1 MDLSLQ
7 RLKTIFRFKYKRH
20 TQKVL
25 KNIFWFLT
33 GAIITL
39 ILLFGVGSLFY
50 QTLYNNQI
58 YPGIKIQG
66 KDFGGKTKADVKAY
80 FDLRNEK
87 IGMSS
92 FVLKNDYGIAT
103 VSAKEIGFGYDS
115 TLLSEQAYLLGRSV
129 NVFSNMSII
138 VQAYTGGVKLSPSY
152 KFSQQK
158 VEDAISEIKAKVDK
172 KPIDAQFKF
181 ENGRV
186 TTFKASEDGQTVN
199 LDLLFQNIHDKTLAV
214 VSAEKPISAVVTIP
228 IKIIPPAVKTEE
240 ANNLGIKELIG
251 QGSSLFYHSIPSR
264 IYNINLAAERLNGLL
279 IEPGEEFSFDKA
291 LGDVSSFTGY
301 KQAYIIQNGRTIL
314 GDGGG
319 VCQVSTTFFRAL
331 LNAGLPITE
340 RHAHAYRVG
349 YYEEDSSPGL
359 DATIFVPSVDL
370 KFKNDTGNH
379 ILVQSEID
387 LDNLSLKFYLYGTR
401 DGRVAAITKPV
412 VYNQRP
418 PPEALYQ
425 DDPTLPLGTIKQVDF
440 AAYGASVYFDYR
452 VEKQGKTII
461 NERYYSNYQPWRAV
475 FLKGTNPV

>member
-264 IYNINLAAERLNGLL
+264 IYNINLAAERLN
-279 IEPGEEFSFDKA
+279 
-291 LGDVSSFTGY
+291 
-301 KQAYIIQNGRTIL
+301 
-314 GDGGG
+314 
-319 VCQVSTTFFRAL
+319 
-331 LNAGLPITE
+331 
-340 RHAHAYRVG
+340 
-349 YYEEDSSPGL
+349 
-359 DATIFVPSVDL
+359 
-370 KFKNDTGNH
+370 
-379 ILVQSEID
+379 
-387 LDNLSLKFYLYGTR
+387 
-401 DGRVAAITKPV
+401 
-412 VYNQRP
+412 
-418 PPEALYQ
+418 
-425 DDPTLPLGTIKQVDF
+425 
-440 AAYGASVYFDYR
+440 
-452 VEKQGKTII
+452 
-461 NERYYSNYQPWRAV
+461 
-475 FLKGTNPV
+475 